1 MERIGFAGLGRMG
14 KGMASNLQKKGFD
27 LTVFDLQETPLA
39 ALEKLGAKRAASFGE
54 LIRNCDI
61 VLTALPG
68 PQEVEAAIND
78 RDGIAVH
85 GRPGMIFM
93 DHSTV
98 DPTTTDRLSDVI
110 EAKGM
115 SWVDAPIGR
124 LASHAERGECLFMVG
139 ASAADFARVKPL
151 LQAMGT
157 TIHHCGPVG
166 HGIRTKLV
174 NNYLSV
180 VSCQMNAEVLTL
192 ANSFGLDLE
201 TTLDVIHGTSA
212 TNGQLKLNFATKVL
226 VGDTEPGFSV
236 DLAHKDLTLIVNS
249 ANTNRVALPIA
260 AVARESLS
268 LARSTPYHG
277 KDFSALLDFWCERAG
292 LAKMRFRTQGPAQEA
307 SS

>member
-1 MERIGFAGLGRMG
+1 MDRIGFVGLGRMG
-14 KGMASNLQKKGFD
+14 EGMASILRRKGFE
-27 LTVFDLQETPLA
+27 LTVFDLQEAPLLK
-39 ALEKLGAKRAASFGE
+39 LEKLGAKRAASFAD
-54 LIRNCDI
+54 LVRCSDVI
-61 VLTALPG
+61 LTVLPG
-68 PQEVEAAIND
+68 SAEVELAVLGP
-78 RDGIAVH
+78 DGILAN
-85 GRPGMIFM
+85 GRPGLIYM

-98 DPTTTDRLSDVI
+98 DPLTTDRLSAALA
-110 EAKGM
+110 AKGM
-115 SWVDAPIGR
+115 SMVDSPIGR
-124 LASHAERGECLFMVG
+124 LASHAARGECLFMVG
-139 ASAADFARVKPL
+139 ASETDFARVKPL

-157 TIHHCGPVG
+157 TIHHCGQVG

-192 ANSFGLDLE
+192 ANAYGLDLE

-249 ANTNRVALPIA
+249 ANANKVALPIA

-268 LARSTPYHG
+268 MARSTPYHAM
-277 KDFSALLDFWCERAG
+277 DFSALLDFWCERAG
-292 LAKMRFRTQGPAQEA
+292 LKKVRFKTQGKN
-307 SS
+307 

>member
-1 MERIGFAGLGRMG
+1 MDRIGFVGLGRMG
-14 KGMASNLQKKGFD
+14 KGMAASLQKKGFQ
-27 LTVFDLQETPLA
+27 LTVFDIQEAPL
-39 ALEKLGAKRAASFGE
+39 LELEALGAQRAASFGE
-54 LIRNCDI
+54 LVRSSDV
-61 VLTALPG
+61 VLTVLPG
-68 PQEVEAAIND
+68 SADVEAAVFGA
-78 RDGIAVH
+78 DGILAA
-85 GRPGMIFM
+85 GRPGMLYM
-93 DHSTV
+93 DLSTV
-98 DPTTTDRLSDVI
+98 DPLTTDRVSAALAGKSI
-110 EAKGM
+110 AM
-115 SWVDAPIGR
+115 VDSPIGR
-124 LASHAERGECLFMVG
+124 LASHAARGECLFMVG
-139 ASAADFARVKPL
+139 AAAADFARVKPL

-157 TIHHCGPVG
+157 TIHHCGKVG

-236 DLAHKDLTLIVNS
+236 DLAHKDLTLIVS
-249 ANTNRVALPIA
+249 AANANKVPLPIA

-268 LARSTPYHG
+268 MARATPYHA

-292 LAKMRFRTQGPAQEA
+292 LGKVRFKKQA
-307 SS
+307 

>member
-1 MERIGFAGLGRMG
+1 MDRIGFVGLGRMG
-14 KGMASNLQKKGFD
+14 KGMASSLQKKGFQ
-27 LTVFDLQETPLA
+27 LTVFDIQEAPL
-39 ALEKLGAKRAASFGE
+39 LELEALGAKRAASFGE
-54 LIRNCDI
+54 LVRNSDV
-61 VLTALPG
+61 VLTVLPG
-68 PQEVEAAIND
+68 SADIEAAVFGAE
-78 RDGIAVH
+78 GIIAN
-85 GRPGMIFM
+85 GRPGMLYM
-93 DHSTV
+93 DLSTV
-98 DPTTTDRLSDVI
+98 DPLTTDKVSAALAD
-110 EAKGM
+110 KGITM
-115 SWVDAPIGR
+115 VDSPIGR
-124 LASHAERGECLFMVG
+124 LASNAARGECLFMVG
-139 ASAADFARVKPL
+139 AADADFARVKPL

-157 TIHHCGPVG
+157 TIHHCGKVG

-236 DLAHKDLTLIVNS
+236 DLAHKDLTLIVS
-249 ANTNRVALPIA
+249 AANANKVPLPIA

-268 LARSTPYHG
+268 MARATPYHA

-292 LAKMRFRTQGPAQEA
+292 LGQVRFKKQA
-307 SS
+307 SA